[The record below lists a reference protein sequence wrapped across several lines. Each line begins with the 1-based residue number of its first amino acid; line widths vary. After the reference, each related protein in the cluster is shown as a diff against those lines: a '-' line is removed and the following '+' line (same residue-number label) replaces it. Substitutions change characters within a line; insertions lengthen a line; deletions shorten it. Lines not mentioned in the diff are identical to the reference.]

1 LIKSC
6 PGTFPLAKLIFV
18 AKSEGCHYGSF
29 SIASIQSILAIPLLS
44 PKNSHQTK
52 AASASANAV
61 AFAKWQW
68 QLQWVPST
76 WPPCFH
82 PFRTQSSICPPS
94 TIYRLFELVFVF
106 ALLCFALF
114 CCTFGTAAASA
125 LDFRFYLTLFAF
137 SPSELTKL
145 IFSQISFGF
154 SLVFLVSLAA
164 CEVP

>member
-1 LIKSC
+1 MQLHLPS
-6 PGTFPLAKLIFV
+6 
-18 AKSEGCHYGSF
+18 GSGNCSGSPALGHHAF
-29 SIASIQSILAIPLLS
+29 IL
-44 PKNSHQTK
+44 SH
-52 AASASANAV
+52 
-61 AFAKWQW
+61 
-68 QLQWVPST
+68 
-76 WPPCFH
+76 
-82 PFRTQSSICPPS
+82 RTQSSICPPS